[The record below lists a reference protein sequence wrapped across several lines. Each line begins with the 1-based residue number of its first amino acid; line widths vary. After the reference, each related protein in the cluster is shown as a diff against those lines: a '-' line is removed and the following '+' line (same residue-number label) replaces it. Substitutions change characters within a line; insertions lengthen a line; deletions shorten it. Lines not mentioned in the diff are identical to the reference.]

1 MCVCVCVCVYV
12 RVLVCCTCSAA
23 CDALPV
29 LVVSPCCMP
38 RKQSKKKSD
47 KAAAAAC
54 ECSSSARTLTH
65 TVKLNTPHTQNVS
78 SALVGKRP
86 RSAEKASQEKARAYS
101 VACSRALKS
110 IYAVD
115 SSALSARLRRN
126 GWDPYEHWCVCV
138 LFLLQ
143 PSVMRRNLLRDPLVQ
158 SEKDAFITAVRISA
172 LART

>member
-1 MCVCVCVCVYV
+1 MCV
-12 RVLVCCTCSAA
+12 CTCSAA

-65 TVKLNTPHTQNVS
+65 TVKLNTPHTQNMS

-86 RSAEKASQEKARAYS
+86 RSAEKASQEEKASVEEEEARAYS

-115 SSALSARLRRN
+115 STALSARLRRN

>member
-1 MCVCVCVCVYV
+1 MCV
-12 RVLVCCTCSAA
+12 CTCSAA

-65 TVKLNTPHTQNVS
+65 TVNTPHTQNVS
-78 SALVGKRP
+78 SVLVGKRP
-86 RSAEKASQEKARAYS
+86 RSAEKASVEEEEEARAYS
-101 VACSRALKS
+101 VACSRALKG

-115 SSALSARLRRN
+115 STALSARLRRN